1 MKFVFSLFM
10 FLWLSAFYSDSFAT
24 NNNIAYLY
32 KIYDAEDAIIESKYE
47 KALAIYLEAFE
58 LKKEKIFTEDLFN
71 ALKCA
76 LLTKEIEQSWL
87 LADKLAKTGVG
98 SVFMKKYF
106 ERTLSILDERRFELV
121 CNAAAASKEYFA
133 QKNKLLLDTLQKL
146 YDEDQYYHTLWL
158 KRQMEGINADSIH
171 QDATYILMSK
181 EDKRLSKSLKAV
193 YDEGRTLSEF
203 ELGAYIEDDSTLVN
217 ARGFTIIIIHNY
229 QGSKN
234 ADTLF
239 SSILRSQ
246 IEQGDIKPIY
256 LANLSD
262 QNWTNW
268 KDDYGCGLGGLI
280 CKDNLIYFRKQAYQ
294 SGLTNEKLEQNR
306 KKIHLDSMES
316 QLKRVVFVH
325 TANTERFSIG
335 VPRCLT
341 HANVNASIYEL
352 AK

>member
-1 MKFVFSLFM
+1 MKSIFSLFM
-10 FLWLSAFYSDSFAT
+10 FMWLSAFYSNSFAT

-32 KIYDAEDAIIESKYE
+32 KIYDEEDAIIDSKYD
-47 KALAIYLEAFE
+47 KALAIYLEAFD

-76 LLTKEIEQSWL
+76 LLTNESEQAWL

-98 SVFMKKYF
+98 SVFMKKHF
-106 ERTLSILDERRFELV
+106 ESKMAALDSRKFEAV
-121 CNAAAASKEYFA
+121 CNAAATAKEYFD
-133 QKNKLLLDTLQKL
+133 QKNKALMDTLQKL
-146 YDEDQYYHTLWL
+146 YYEDQYYHTLWL
-158 KRQMEGINADSIH
+158 QRQMEGINADSIH

-203 ELGAYIEDDSTLVN
+203 ELGAYVEGDSSLVN
-217 ARGFTIIIIHNY
+217 ARGFTIIILHNY
-229 QGSKN
+229 QGTKN

-262 QNWTNW
+262 QNSTPL
-268 KDDYGCGLGGLI
+268 KDDYGCSAGYLAK
-280 CKDNLIYFRKQAYQ
+280 KDTTIYCNKFIYDKG
-294 SGLTNEKLEQNR
+294 SMNNKLEQNR
-306 KKIHLDSMES
+306 KKIHLNTLND
-316 QLKRVVFVH
+316 QLRRFVFVY
-325 TANTERFSIG
+325 TANKEKFNIG
-335 VPRCLT
+335 VPRYSN
-341 HANVNASIYEL
+341 ANVGTDYFRKAN
-352 AK
+352 